1 MAKKAKV
8 LFDPKLFLA
17 NVDGGSAVSKYRKK
31 QTVWRVVKCKRAAE
45 AALIAGFADQS
56 HMSRAFVRQ
65 FGVTPGRYQA
75 ALA

>member
-1 MAKKAKV
+1 MDADVQGRGA
-8 LFDPKLFLA
+8 FP
-17 NVDGGSAVSKYRKK
+17 
-31 QTVWRVVKCKRAAE
+31 E